1 MVIWLSSIGSCS
13 RCGCDIAH
21 DDDNKM
27 QRTQLSSCRFYL
39 MMRELAVR
47 AGLGVGL
54 VWASVW
60 TNKKTG
66 QREMASIAHNHDIGE
81 DAWSASR

>member
-1 MVIWLSSIGSCS
+1 
-13 RCGCDIAH
+13 
-21 DDDNKM
+21 
-27 QRTQLSSCRFYL
+27 

-47 AGLGVGL
+47 AGLGLGVGL

-66 QREMASIAHNHDIGE
+66 QREMASIAHNHDIDE